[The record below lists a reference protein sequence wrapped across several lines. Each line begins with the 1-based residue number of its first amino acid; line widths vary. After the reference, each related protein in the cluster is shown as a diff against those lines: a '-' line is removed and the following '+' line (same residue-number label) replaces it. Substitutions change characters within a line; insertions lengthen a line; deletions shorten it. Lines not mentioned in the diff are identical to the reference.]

1 MACEIKLRM
10 RQAVPCADYITGKDY
25 RMSDTG
31 FHAVTAEMIEAGG
44 AYEVVSERYLED
56 IDSDSFILRHKKTG
70 ARIALL
76 PNEDSNKVF
85 YIGFRTPPK
94 DSTGVAHIIEH
105 TVLCGSRDFPCKD
118 PFVELVK
125 GSLNTFLNAMTY
137 PDKTVY
143 PVAST
148 NDKDFA
154 NLMHVYLDAVF
165 HPNIYTEQNIFR
177 QEGWHYEV
185 ADDGTLSINGVVYNE
200 MKGVMSSPD
209 DVLGDKML
217 SSLYP
222 DTTYAINSG
231 GDPEYIPQLT
241 YEAYL
246 DFHRKYYHPSNSYIY
261 LYGNMDMVERLS
273 FLDEAYLGRYEALRV
288 DSEIQRQKAFDRR
301 VTLSFPYSVMEDED
315 TEGKTYLSSGYSI
328 PVNGAKEN
336 LAFKILDYVLCDAE
350 GGPVREAIRE
360 NGIGEDVSSLYES
373 GILQP
378 MWSVTA
384 KYAEP
389 EQMDEFLETIQEV
402 LEKLCADGIDPKA
415 LAAGINYFEFRY
427 REAESGGYPKG
438 LFYGLDA
445 LDTWLYDDYAVW
457 DNLDIG
463 RYFEE
468 LRRDAGNG
476 YFEALLRRFLLDNR
490 HRCVI
495 MLTPEQGLTQ
505 KLDAKKKQE
514 LSEYAACLTSEQLEK
529 IREEEA
535 ALRKWQETPDS
546 REDLE
551 KIPLLTIQDL
561 SKKALPSVNER
572 RGGMLVHPLFTSGI
586 DYIRLVFD
594 ISDIPADLFPYLGVF
609 KTLLGVLST
618 EKYTY
623 AQLDQEINILTGGM
637 SCSVGTYTDLKNLP
651 AYRLCFEFTVKALHE
666 HLKEAYSLMEEI
678 LLHTRYDDMTRI
690 LQVLEEER
698 SGMKAELPAAGHLTA
713 LIRAT
718 SYFSKTQRI
727 TDETAGIT
735 ALRFLDDLCGHFEE
749 KKDVLRGRLE
759 ELAEFIFR
767 SGKLLTDVTAQENVL
782 DEVEATD
789 LSFREKLDE
798 KEASL
803 PGEIKERWAGTP
815 VYEPEV
821 SKKNEAF
828 TTAGQVQYV
837 CCAGNFL
844 NKGCEN
850 HGALRV
856 LKVIMGY
863 DYLWQR
869 IRVKGGA
876 YGCMSGCGKDGTSY
890 FVTYRDPHLARSLEV
905 FRQAPEYIRSF
916 EADERTMTKS
926 IIGAISALDRPLSPH
941 LYGVYSFLGY
951 MTNQTD
957 EDMQRERDEILSCT
971 PETIRSLAA
980 NIEAFLQDGCI
991 CVVGGSEKIK
1001 EHEDL
1006 FLSVEPLV

>member
-1 MACEIKLRM
+1 
-10 RQAVPCADYITGKDY
+10 
-25 RMSDTG
+25 MSDTE
-31 FHAVTAEMIEAGG
+31 FRAVTAEMISATG

-56 IDSDSFILRHKKTG
+56 IGSDSFILRHKKTG

-185 ADDGTLSINGVVYNE
+185 SDDGTLSVNGVVYNE
-200 MKGVMSSPD
+200 MKGAMSSPD
-209 DVLGDKML
+209 DVLGDKVL
-217 SSLYP
+217 SALYP

-231 GDPEYIPQLT
+231 GDPEFIPQLT

-261 LYGNMDMVERLS
+261 LYGNMDMIERLT
-273 FLDEAYLGRYEALRV
+273 FLDEAYLGQYEVLAV
-288 DSEIQRQKAFDRR
+288 DSKVQRQKPFDAPAE
-301 VTLSFPYSVMEDED
+301 LSFPYSVMEDED
-315 TEGKTYLSSGYSI
+315 TAGKTYLCSGYSI
-328 PVNGAKEN
+328 PVSSPKEN

-350 GGPVREAIRE
+350 GGPVREAVRE
-360 NGIGEDVSSLYES
+360 KEIGEDVSSIYES

-378 MWSVTA
+378 MWYVTA

-389 EQMDEFLETIQEV
+389 EQKEEFLDTIQGV
-402 LEKLCADGIDPKA
+402 LEKLCEEGIDPKA

-427 REAESGGYPKG
+427 REAESGGFPKG

-445 LDTWLYDDYAVW
+445 LDTWLYDDLAVW
-457 DNLDIG
+457 NNLDVG

-468 LRRDAGNG
+468 LRRDAGEG
-476 YFEALLRRFLLDNR
+476 YFESLVRRFLLDNQ

-505 KLDAKKKQE
+505 KIDAKKKQE
-514 LSEYAACLTSEQLEK
+514 LSEYAKSLTPGQLDE
-529 IREEEA
+529 IRKEEA
-535 ALRKWQETPDS
+535 GLRAWQEKPDS

-561 SKKALPSVNER
+561 TKKALPFVNER
-572 RGGMLVHPLFTSGI
+572 RGDLLVHPLFTSGI
-586 DYIRLVFD
+586 DYMRFVFD
-594 ISDIPADLFPYLGVF
+594 ISDIPADLFPYLCVF
-609 KTLLGVLST
+609 KTLLGVLGT

-637 SCSVGTYTDLKNLP
+637 SCSVSTYTDFKNLP
-651 AYRLCFEFTVKALHE
+651 ACRMYFEATVKALHE
-666 HLKEAYSLMEEI
+666 HLGDAFMLMEEI
-678 LLHTRYDDMTRI
+678 LLHTKYDDMTRI
-690 LQVLEEER
+690 RQVLEEER
-698 SGMKAELPAAGHLTA
+698 SGMKAELPAAGHVTA
-713 LIRAT
+713 LTRAT
-718 SYFSKTQRI
+718 SYFSKPQKI
-727 TDETAGIT
+727 ADETGGIT

-749 KKDVLRGRLE
+749 KKEILRGRLE

-767 SGKLLTDVTAQENVL
+767 SGRLLTDVTAQEAAL
-782 DEVEATD
+782 SEAQEMNRT
-789 LSFREKLDE
+789 FRAKLDE
-798 KEASL
+798 KEASV
-803 PGEIKERWAGTP
+803 PVQRKERWAAAA
-815 VYEPEV
+815 VYEPEL

-837 CCAGNFL
+837 CLAGNYM
-844 NKGCEN
+844 NKGKKN
-850 HGALRV
+850 SGALRV
-856 LKVIMGY
+856 LRVIMGY

-876 YGCMSGCGKDGTSY
+876 YGCMSSYGKDGTSY
-890 FVTYRDPHLARSLEV
+890 FVTYRDPHLAQSLDV
-905 FRQAPEYIRSF
+905 FRQAPKYIRNYT
-916 EADERTMTKS
+916 ADERTMTKS

-941 LYGVYSFLGY
+941 MYGIYSFVGY

-971 PETIRSLAA
+971 QDTIRSLAG

-991 CVVGGSEKIK
+991 CVVGGAEKIK